1 MDFLN
6 CINQQENCF
15 LKELRELV
23 ASGFPIYIYGGG
35 FGAKQVAN
43 RLVEANIPY
52 SGMAVDR
59 KYWGGGYNI
68 MFRRNIGSGTG

>member
-59 KYWGGGYNI
+59 KYWGGYNI